1 MIVEPESVGLLPD
14 QQSFPE
20 EISTEK
26 LIAIIGSYIVETPA
40 SIADDKVNAAG
51 GDQLR
56 TQLNVWRVCI
66 QHWIPIRNANRITG
80 AVYCPW
86 SLHSGLVSATLE
98 QFILRNI

>member
-40 SIADDKVNAAG
+40 SIADDRVNAA

-56 TQLNVWRVCI
+56 T
-66 QHWIPIRNANRITG
+66 
-80 AVYCPW
+80 
-86 SLHSGLVSATLE
+86 
-98 QFILRNI
+98 